1 MRSFRFLVPVIL
13 GFCVA
18 AWAEEAN
25 KGVLTIERFHYAK
38 VSGRDG
44 KEEYRVLSDE
54 ELKKLD
60 QEIKQESRSFARAA
74 IAAKAEWQ
82 KGEDTKKKSFPQSAM
97 KLRKVQVLQTFN
109 NREEA
114 DKKLESYQKREA
126 DAAARDR
133 LREKN
138 APYNMRKT
146 REQQAEDAMKEAER
160 MALDERARSIFEGKL
175 TELMTAA
182 QKEGEAAR

>member
-1 MRSFRFLVPVIL
+1 
-13 GFCVA
+13 
-18 AWAEEAN
+18 
-25 KGVLTIERFHYAK
+25 
-38 VSGRDG
+38 
-44 KEEYRVLSDE
+44 
-54 ELKKLD
+54 
-60 QEIKQESRSFARAA
+60 
-74 IAAKAEWQ
+74 
-82 KGEDTKKKSFPQSAM
+82 M